1 MSRGLRLFSTRQG
14 LYNIRLVTRLRL
26 IPWLILILAVSAC
39 VPVEQPPSVVVVVI
53 DSLRADHL
61 HHAGDPRPLS
71 PRLDRL
77 ATQSTR
83 FSQAGA
89 ASPWTTPSVM
99 SLFTGLVPA
108 SHRVD
113 MNDRSLSV
121 DVETLPERLQAAG
134 FATAAVMPALTLA
147 DHFGFDRGFDDFI
160 FATQGHNNVSG
171 PWSVNQA
178 IQVLRRH
185 PDDPI
190 FLYVHLWDVHYNYNP
205 PVPQSVR
212 FQSGRPAGPG
222 ETDDVTALTA
232 PGHDASGLP
241 PERLA
246 WLEGQ
251 YAGEILFTDEQ
262 VGRILDELDR
272 QGRGENTIVVVTA
285 DHGEAFLEHGVLGH
299 TVDLYDEMTHV
310 PLLVRWPGQ
319 VDGDRVIETQVGLVD
334 LAPTLLDLLGVKFD
348 PGEFDGRSLAPVLQ
362 GGAEPGESRPL
373 MLETSRRVLKRGL
386 RTPDTAFQIDLVTG
400 EQALHDLQ
408 ADPGALTN
416 LAEQQPGE
424 VETWHRL
431 LCDRL
436 AESAGREI
444 AIEMLSSELQDSLAA
459 GLRTLGYVA
468 GSDGR
473 AARSQDPELES
484 RRIMEAAGCPQVP

>member
-1 MSRGLRLFSTRQG
+1 M
-14 LYNIRLVTRLRL
+14 TRLRL
-26 IPWLILILAVSAC
+26 IPWLTLILAASAC
-39 VPVEQPPSVVVVVI
+39 GPVEQPPSVVIVVV

-71 PRLDRL
+71 PRLDQL
-77 ATQSTR
+77 ATQATR
-83 FSQAGA
+83 FSQASS

-113 MNDRSLSV
+113 MNDRSLSAQV
-121 DVETLPERLQAAG
+121 QTLPERLQAAG

-185 PDDPI
+185 PDDPV

-205 PVPQSVR
+205 PVPQAVR
-212 FQSGRPAGPG
+212 FQAGRPAGPG

-272 QGRGENTIVVVTA
+272 QGRSDNTIVMVTA

-299 TVDLYDEMTHV
+299 TVDLHDEMTHV

-319 VDGDRVIETQVGLVD
+319 VREDREIRNQVSLVD
-334 LAPTLLDLLGVKFD
+334 LAPTLLDLLGLAYD
-348 PGEFDGRSLAPVLQ
+348 AGDFDGHSLAPVLT
-362 GGAEPGESRPL
+362 GEDEAPESRPV
-373 MLETSRRVLKRGL
+373 MLETSRRTLKRGL

-400 EQALHDLQ
+400 EPALHDLNT
-408 ADPGALTN
+408 DPGAQAN
-416 LAEQQPGE
+416 LAEERPAE
-424 VETWHRL
+424 VDVWRRL
-431 LCDRL
+431 LCSRL
-436 AESAGREI
+436 EESAARGIGIEI
-444 AIEMLSSELQDSLAA
+444 LPTDLQDSLAA

-468 GSDGR
+468 AGNGR
-473 AARSQDPELES
+473 KARSQDPVLES
-484 RRIMEAAGCPQVP
+484 RRIMDAAGCPGER